1 MKLTR
6 PYQWLILG
14 LAGFLMVVFCYY
26 QLMLKPINVEI
37 VQLQSTLD
45 QKNKDLEEAKKTV
58 TKYVEFKKREDSV
71 QRELEWLQSRIP
83 KSIDKIKLM
92 ENVNLVQKNSDVV
105 TTSFQFASGN
115 VARDSWVEI
124 PITIRFNTN
133 YKGLL
138 NFLYQ
143 VSVSSQ
149 LLTVRDIVIM
159 PYVDSSR
166 PEFTITTQLTI
177 CGIQGKS

>member
-1 MKLTR
+1 
-6 PYQWLILG
+6 
-14 LAGFLMVVFCYY
+14 
-26 QLMLKPINVEI
+26 MLKPINVEI

-133 YKGLL
+133 YK
-138 NFLYQ
+138 
-143 VSVSSQ
+143 
-149 LLTVRDIVIM
+149 D
-159 PYVDSSR
+159 
-166 PEFTITTQLTI
+166 
-177 CGIQGKS
+177 C

>member
-6 PYQWLILG
+6 PYQWLILA
-14 LAGFLMVVFCYY
+14 LAGFLMVVFGYY

-45 QKNKDLEEAKKTV
+45 QKNKDLDEAKKIV
-58 TKYVEFKKREDSV
+58 SKYVEFKKREDSV

-83 KSIDKIKLM
+83 QSIDKIKLM
-92 ENVNLVQKNSDVV
+92 ENVNLVQKNSNVV
-105 TTSFQFASGN
+105 TTNFQFSASN
-115 VARDSWVEI
+115 VTRDSWVEV
-124 PITIRFNTN
+124 PITVRFNSS

-149 LLTVRDIVIM
+149 LLTVRDIVIT
-159 PYVDSSR
+159 PFAD
-166 PEFTITTQLTI
+166 PTQPDFTLSTQLTI

>member
-1 MKLTR
+1 VKLTR

-14 LAGFLMVVFCYY
+14 LAGFLMVVFGYY
-26 QLMLKPINVEI
+26 QLMLKPLNVEI
-37 VQLQSTLD
+37 DQLQTTLD
-45 QKNKDLEEAKKTV
+45 QKKKDLEEAKKIIS
-58 TKYVEFKKREDSV
+58 KYVEFKKREDSV

-92 ENVNLVQKNSDVV
+92 ENVNLVQKNSNVV
-105 TTSFQFASGN
+105 TTSFLFGTGN
-115 VARDSWVEI
+115 VTRDSWVEV

-133 YKGLL
+133 YRGLL
-138 NFLYQ
+138 DFLYQ

-149 LLTVRDIVIM
+149 LLTVRDLAVT
-159 PYVDSSR
+159 PFSDPNR
-166 PEFTITTQLTI
+166 PGFSLTAHLTV

>member
-1 MKLTR
+1 MKFTR

-45 QKNKDLEEAKKTV
+45 QKKKDLEDAKKTV

-105 TTSFQFASGN
+105 TTSFQFAAN
-115 VARDSWVEI
+115 NITRDSWVEV
-124 PITIRFNTN
+124 PISIRFNTS

-138 NFLYQ
+138 DFLYQ
-143 VSVSSQ
+143 VSVSNQ
-149 LLTVRDIVIM
+149 LLTVRDLTIT
-159 PYVDSSR
+159 PFSDSTR
-166 PEFTITTQLTI
+166 PNFTITAQLTI